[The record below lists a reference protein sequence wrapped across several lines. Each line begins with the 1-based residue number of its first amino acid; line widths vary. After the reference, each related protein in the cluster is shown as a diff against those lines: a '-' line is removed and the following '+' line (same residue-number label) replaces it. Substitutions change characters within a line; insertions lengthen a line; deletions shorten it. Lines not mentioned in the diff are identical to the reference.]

1 MVFPESFL
9 DYYPE
14 DDISLPDSDNIA
26 VPTDFPNIAWHRCS
40 GLKKYDDIKA
50 TGWVGKQNELFP
62 NATAIALRRA
72 YYASVSYIDS
82 LVGQVVDKL
91 TDLGIENDTIIAFW
105 GDHGFHLS
113 EHSEWCKTSNFELA
127 LQAPMMIHIPGET
140 DSGIETDALVEFVD
154 LFPTLVEAANL
165 TQLPLCPTDSSST
178 ALCRE
183 GDSLI
188 PLISNPTPGTGQW
201 KNASFSQVK
210 TTHKNGNSV
219 MGYSIRT
226 DQFRYTEWVLFND
239 TTNTPDWNTVY
250 DTELYDHD
258 TDQYENTN
266 QAGNSSYSSYI
277 TQLSED
283 LQDGW
288 RDARP

>member
-1 MVFPESFL
+1 MDRE
-9 DYYPE
+9 
-14 DDISLPDSDNIA
+14 
-26 VPTDFPNIAWHRCS
+26 
-40 GLKKYDDIKA
+40 KK
-50 TGWVGKQNELFP
+50 NELLP
-62 NATAIALRRA
+62 NATALELRRA
-72 YYASVSYIDS
+72 YYSAVTYIDS

-105 GDHGFHLS
+105 GDHGFHLA

-154 LFPTLVEAANL
+154 MFPTLVEAANL
-165 TQLPLCPTDSSST
+165 TQLPLCDPDSSST

-183 GDSLI
+183 GESLI
-188 PLISNPTPGTGQW
+188 PLITNPNPGTGQW

-210 TTHKNGNSV
+210 TSHKNGNAV

-226 DQFRYTEWVLFND
+226 DQFRYTEWVLFNE
-239 TTNTPDWNTVY
+239 TTNIPVWSTVY
-250 DTELYDHD
+250 GTELYDHD
-258 TDQYENTN
+258 IDHYENTN
-266 QAGNSSYSSYI
+266 QAGNSSYSSDI

-283 LQDGW
+283 LRNGW